1 MKKLLILL
9 LTLLLLSASC
19 ISINKPNSSK
29 STGSDNAVGTSVGNK
44 APDFTLKDVDGKDV
58 KLSDYKGKIV
68 ILNFFGVW
76 CPWCVKEMPGFVK
89 VYNEYK
95 DKNVELLVVDV
106 GDTKSKLQEYLKGNN
121 FSIKP
126 VLDSGSGGVAQLYS
140 VNGFPTTFILN
151 KDGIIHKVDSG
162 YTSESDLKDTL
173 NKMIGK

>member
-9 LTLLLLSASC
+9 LTLLLLSSSC
-19 ISINKPNSSK
+19 ISINKSRSSK
-29 STGSDNAVGTSVGNK
+29 NTGSGAATGTSIGNK
-44 APDFTLKDVDGKDV
+44 APDFTLKNTDGKDV

-76 CPWCVKEMPGFVK
+76 CPWCVKEMPGFVN
-89 VYNEYK
+89 VYNQYK

-106 GDTKSKLQEYLKGNN
+106 GDTKSTLQGYLKDNS

-126 VLDSGSGGVAQLYS
+126 LMDSGSGSTAQLYS

-151 KDGIIHKVDSG
+151 KDGIIQKIDPS

-173 NKMIGK
+173 NKMTEK